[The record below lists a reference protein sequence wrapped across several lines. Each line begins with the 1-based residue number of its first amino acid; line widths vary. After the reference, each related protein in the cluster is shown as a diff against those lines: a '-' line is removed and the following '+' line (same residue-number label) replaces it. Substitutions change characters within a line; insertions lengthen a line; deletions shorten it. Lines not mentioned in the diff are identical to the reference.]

1 VRPLRLPGTYAPQG
15 DTHLLADVMTDLA
28 LVQGKRVLDLCT
40 GTGAVALAAAQHGA
54 ADVTAVD
61 LSHRA
66 VLSARLNAWRAGVRI
81 DVRRGDLFAPVAGA
95 RFDLVV
101 ANPPYVPAQS
111 SRLPRYRAAR
121 CWDAGPDGR
130 ALVDRICRGV
140 ADVLAPGGVL
150 LVTHSALTNTE
161 RTLSQLTDAGLDAV
175 VVARSFVPF
184 GPVLNGRAA
193 WLAEQGLIEPAQR
206 TEELVVVAATRPA
219 VVDGQVP
226 EARPAPADHRHSDL
240 LAG

>member
-1 VRPLRLPGTYAPQG
+1 VNRLRLPGTYAPQG
-15 DTHLLADVMTDLA
+15 DTHLLAAVMTRTG

-40 GTGAVALAAAQHGA
+40 GTGAVALAAAEHGA
-54 ADVTAVD
+54 SAVTAVD
-61 LSHRA
+61 LSRRA
-66 VLSARLNAWRAGVRI
+66 VLSARGNAWRAGLRV
-81 DVRRGDLFAPVAGA
+81 DVRRGDLFAPVAGE

-101 ANPPYVPAQS
+101 ANPPYVPARS
-111 SRLPRYRAAR
+111 SRLPRYSAAR

-150 LVTHSALTNTE
+150 LITHSALTNTE
-161 RTLSQLTDAGLDAV
+161 RTLSQLAAAGLDAS
-175 VVARSFVPF
+175 VVARSSVPF

-193 WLAEQGLIEPAQR
+193 WLAEQGLIEPTQR
-206 TEELVVVAATRPA
+206 TEELVVVAAALPPL
-219 VVDGQVP
+219 P
-226 EARPAPADHRHSDL
+226 EGLAFEPHGSASDHRPSDL